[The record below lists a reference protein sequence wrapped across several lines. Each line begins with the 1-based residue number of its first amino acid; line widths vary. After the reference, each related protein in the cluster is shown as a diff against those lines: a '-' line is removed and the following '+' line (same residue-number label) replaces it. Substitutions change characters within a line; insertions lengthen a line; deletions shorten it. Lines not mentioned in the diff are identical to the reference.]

1 MAALIRISDLA
12 QSLNLVGTGK
22 RNHVAIV
29 GGGGKTSIL
38 HALGEQLLGTT
49 VLTSTT
55 KMGAGQHQNRQVLLS
70 PEDDK
75 IQRISAGNPV
85 MVWRE
90 IQGDKAIGVDK
101 AACDRWFRLVDNI
114 VVEADGARRRPFKA
128 PADFE
133 PVVADSTTLM
143 ISTIGADAL
152 GKVISDQCHR
162 PLLVAA
168 LARCESHERLT
179 PVRAAEVILHD
190 QGHRKEIPPRSRFCV
205 AITKVDDANMADVE
219 ALMEQLHIIEDNIIV
234 VPVAFDA
241 SLNEENQS

>member
-1 MAALIRISDLA
+1 MAALTRISDLA

-55 KMGAGQHQNRQVLLS
+55 KMGADQHQNRQVLLS
-70 PEDDK
+70 PEDHR